1 MYSHPTK
8 VPCSYMYILYISL
21 VMSLKDY
28 SRLNSRWFWI
38 HFWLNLSSTWTSV
51 TWTGYKSV
59 PWISTW
65 DQFWPEVI
73 CDQRPFLTRH
83 YIWPELVLTWP
94 YFWTEV
100 NFEPVNFDPRRKS
113 PWDEFRPETFFDLG
127 QFWPKAIFDQFRKTN
142 VLLIGQV
149 LCKIKNAAHIAA
161 KITQKQ

>member
-1 MYSHPTK
+1 MCLKIMYSHPTK

-21 VMSLKDY
+21 VMSVKDY

-94 YFWTEV
+94 YFWTEA
-100 NFEPVNFDPRRKS
+100 NFEPVNLTLG
-113 PWDEFRPETFFDLG
+113 ENRPEVNFVLRLFLI
-127 QFWPKAIFDQFRKTN
+127 WVNFDQRPFLAN
-142 VLLIGQV
+142 F
-149 LCKIKNAAHIAA
+149 A
-161 KITQKQ
+161 KQMAFW